1 MNARETHDLPVR
13 LGSLRRRFEQ
23 WRRTRKAPARIP
35 ESLWAAAVK
44 MARTYGLFRTARALP
59 VDYYGL
65 KKRVEQYSHVARVR
79 RGSGSTVT
87 FVELPQPAND
97 SFATAPVGACD
108 CMLELE
114 DAAGAKMR
122 VHLKAAVPPDLAV
135 LCRSFWNPAS

>member
-1 MNARETHDLPVR
+1 MDTRTRRDLPAR
-13 LGSLRRRFEQ
+13 LAALLRRFED
-23 WRRTRKAPARIP
+23 WRRTHQPRSRIP
-35 ESLWAAAVK
+35 EPLWRSAVK
-44 MARTYGLFRTARALP
+44 VAGVYGLHRTARALRL
-59 VDYYGL
+59 DYYAL